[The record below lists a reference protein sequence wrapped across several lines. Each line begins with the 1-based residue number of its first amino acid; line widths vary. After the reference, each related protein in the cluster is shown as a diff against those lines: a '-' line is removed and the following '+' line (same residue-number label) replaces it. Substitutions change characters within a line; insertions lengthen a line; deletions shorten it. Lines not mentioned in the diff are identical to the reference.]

1 MAKPSRPSDN
11 ICLDAHAVQHCVSYS
26 LQQIG
31 RLEAAGK
38 FPKRIHLGPNRVG
51 WVFREILDWMQ
62 SKVDARPVGPMS
74 PKVIIDTADRFVHTK
89 ELRAMV
95 LYSRNHVRNLEAAG
109 KFPRHIWLSDT
120 RVVWLEREVKE
131 WLQTQRERGAAAAA
145 LKTHHVRLCRPRF
158 EVTNLT
164 VQADSSA
171 EAEQT
176 ALALANTSKT
186 GWHLLPYQP
195 EIYEPHVA
203 TCDQDEPSMR
213 SAQGIAAALD
223 SDHDTNI
230 RYLMLY
236 ADIEAGEGKVVF
248 QPWFTNEGLGSRA
261 RGRARAWTSGIA
273 SRMKPLTRR
282 GRPSKRKRTR

>member
-1 MAKPSRPSDN
+1 MARPTPPTDN
-11 ICLDAHAVQHCVSYS
+11 ICLNAQAVQHCVTYG
-26 LQQIG
+26 QQQLT

-38 FPKRIHLGPNRVG
+38 FPKRIHIGPGRLG

-62 SKVDARPVGPMS
+62 SKVDARPVGQMS
-74 PKVIIDTADRFVHTK
+74 PKVTISTADRFILPK

-109 KFPRHIWLSDT
+109 NFPRHIWLSENH
-120 RVVWLEREVKE
+120 VVWLEREVKE
-131 WLQTQRERGAAAAA
+131 WLEARRARGAAAAA
-145 LKTHHVRLCRPRF
+145 LKTYHVRLCRPRF
-158 EVTNLT
+158 EVTT
-164 VQADSSA
+164 VSVKADSSA

-186 GWHLLPYQP
+186 GWRLLPYQP

-223 SDHDTNI
+223 SGHDTNI

-236 ADIEAGEGKVVF
+236 ADIEVKAK
-248 QPWFTNEGLGSRA
+248 LSSSR
-261 RGRARAWTSGIA
+261 G
-273 SRMKPLTRR
+273 SRMKDWAVVHAVWQELGLPASLAE
-282 GRPSKRKRTR
+282 